1 MLAASCDMKLL
12 GLGLLATILRLKSGR
27 MDQTRNCGLAA
38 FQVSYNASSGCRSTN
53 LFPGSGKTVL
63 CGLVIETV
71 LEQSDDL
78 TAVCFAFCD
87 YKNPDSC
94 LPENILAALA
104 VQLGLQGEEAFDLL
118 EEYFD
123 MLHPDDKLPT
133 QPRLDD
139 LVELVGCISEI
150 YKKVFIVVD
159 GIDECGDQVAR
170 MTRSLRA
177 VVEGS
182 ETISSALFSRKEE
195 EIREQLSEE
204 FEHIEV
210 SAHVKDLKD
219 YTLAEVSRRKVLKNI
234 ERTNPDLYKD
244 ILHALVHGAQGM

>member
-1 MLAASCDMKLL
+1 
-12 GLGLLATILRLKSGR
+12 

-38 FQVSYNASSGCRSTN
+38 FQVSCNVLSGCGFTN

-150 YKKVFIVVD
+150 YEKVFIVVD

-210 SAHVKDLKD
+210 SANVKDLKD
-219 YTLAEVSRRKVLKNI
+219 YTLAEVSRRKVLKSI